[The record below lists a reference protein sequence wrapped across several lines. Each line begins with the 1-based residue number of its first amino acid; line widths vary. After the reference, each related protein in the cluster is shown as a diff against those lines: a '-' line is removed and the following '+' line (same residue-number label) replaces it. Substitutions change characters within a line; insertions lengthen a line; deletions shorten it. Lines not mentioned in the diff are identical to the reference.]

1 MEASTPSGRAVT
13 SANNLPSNPSVPSPL
28 RLLIV
33 EDDPVMQLGLQHALQ
48 QYPHLQIV
56 GQETQG
62 YLGVE
67 VALTLKPDVVIM
79 DIGLPQLNGIAATQ
93 QIKAALPNTKIVIL
107 TSHNTEHETIAAL
120 AKGAD
125 AYCIKGSRIERL
137 VEAIAAA
144 QSGAVYLDA
153 QVRHV
158 VAQLKPLTPNQPIAS
173 LSQREM
179 EILQLVVE
187 GHSNPEIAAQLFLS
201 ESTVKT
207 HLRNIMNKF
216 NVDDRVQVAV
226 VALRSGLV

>member
-1 MEASTPSGRAVT
+1 MEARTSSDEAVPPAGGLPPSTQS
-13 SANNLPSNPSVPSPL
+13 LSPL
-28 RLLIV
+28 RILIV
-33 EDDPVMQLGLQHALQ
+33 EDDPVMQLGLRHALEQ
-48 QYPHLQIV
+48 HPQLQIV
-56 GQETQG
+56 GQETEG

-67 VALTLKPDVVIM
+67 AALSLKPDVVIM

-93 QIKAALPNTKIVIL
+93 QIKAALPDTKIVIL

-120 AKGAD
+120 TKGAD
-125 AYCIKGSRIERL
+125 AYCIKGSRIEQL
-137 VEAIAAA
+137 LEAIAAA
-144 QSGAVYLDA
+144 QSGAIYLDA

-158 VAQLKPLTPNQPIAS
+158 VAQLKPPAPTRGACL

-179 EILQLVVE
+179 DVLQLVVE
-187 GHSNPEIAAQLFLS
+187 GHSNPEIAERLFLS

-207 HLRNIMNKF
+207 HLRSIMNKF